1 MMPIKIVSNGGI
13 LTKSR
18 EATMTVLT
26 STMTSQM
33 KWVAVTVTG
42 PRSQMRRRVRK
53 KEVRTDELNTI
64 ILSRVRKG

>member
-26 STMTSQM
+26 STMGGR
-33 KWVAVTVTG
+33 VAVTVTG